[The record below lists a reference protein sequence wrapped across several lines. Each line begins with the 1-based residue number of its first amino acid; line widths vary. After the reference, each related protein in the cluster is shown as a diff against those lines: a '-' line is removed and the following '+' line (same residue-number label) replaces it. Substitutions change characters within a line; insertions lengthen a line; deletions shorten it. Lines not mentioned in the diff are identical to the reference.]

1 MSYTQVNPV
10 NEKETERRRRG
21 EQNKNKIAPTFLLF
35 HDTKG
40 NEKDPVPLTRKL
52 PSKTDILNRRGKV
65 LENGVYPR
73 FFRRLA
79 EGFLIQKN

>member
-35 HDTKG
+35 HGTKG
-40 NEKDPVPLTRKL
+40 NEKSDSTYSKATSKADKL
-52 PSKTDILNRRGKV
+52 NPRGKE

-79 EGFLIQKN
+79 EGFSIQKT